1 MKIVMEPIAKTMV
14 QHFFKGKKHA
24 SYVVNLPVVDD
35 ITGDVYYSIRVR
47 RFHDYICEL
56 FDPVVEEAEPFMEYV
71 RKWDLDWTW
80 KSLPDA
86 LPRGVRSA
94 YQQELK
100 KKNDEAGVVTATA
113 EIMRKL
119 FNAMDI
125 DAKDAA
131 EDPDAVT
138 ADAVRTHLGPILQQ
152 LVEDVAEAFGIGADA
167 EPESS

>member
-1 MKIVMEPIAKTMV
+1 
-14 QHFFKGKKHA
+14 
-24 SYVVNLPVVDD
+24 
-35 ITGDVYYSIRVR
+35 
-47 RFHDYICEL
+47 
-56 FDPVVEEAEPFMEYV
+56 MEYV
-71 RKWDLDWTW
+71 RKWDLDCTW

-113 EIMRKL
+113 EIMRTL
-119 FNAMDI
+119 FNVMDI
-125 DAKDAA
+125 DAKDAAKDAA

-138 ADAVRTHLGPILQQ
+138 VDAVRTHLGPILQQ
-152 LVEDVAEAFGIGADA
+152 LVEDVADAFGIGADA